1 MRRRTGIYRAP
12 VAVLVATAL
21 VALGPGT
28 ASADENL
35 LEDAVGTVSET
46 ITSGTTQQQKSSS
59 EDSPKLTDAPAK
71 VVEDTQKSVTLDH
84 SAPPAPSSDDDSDGH
99 ETEDPAA
106 PDHGGATIVE
116 SNIGDEE
123 VVRIGDNRATVEDDD
138 STTAESTL
146 IAIGGEEVIGASAD
160 SEGEN
165 EDAFDTAQVTQPVCE
180 GSDGQVCLE
189 VLYADAEATED
200 GETSYSHSSSG
211 IASACAGG
219 DDPSGDTCS
228 GPIEASTMSSEAES
242 ERDQQSGRTTASSE
256 SSIAAF
262 CLERDPVTGM
272 CAVGGEA
279 VHSEGEADSGNS
291 PGSASRDSYIGALV
305 VGGEEQGRIG
315 DPQDL
320 SLPPGCPDAESLLC
334 LFLNQGETYV
344 GDGVAG
350 HAQEALHL
358 DILPGNLDGVVHL
371 ARTETLVHNDGG
383 ERRAAGAGGPDNREV
398 LGAGAS
404 GGPGSPGAAA
414 GGPVDT
420 AAPAGGVL
428 PNTGGVWSGLIAL
441 ALLGMGAGAFLMAYS
456 RRRMGAAV

>member
-1 MRRRTGIYRAP
+1 M
-12 VAVLVATAL
+12 AVLVATAL

-28 ASADENL
+28 ATADENL
-35 LEDAVGTVSET
+35 LEDAVGTVTET
-46 ITSGTTQQQKSSS
+46 ITSGTTQQKSSS
-59 EDSPKLTDAPAK
+59 EDSPQLPDAPTT
-71 VVEDTQKSVTLDH
+71 VVQDTQKSVTLDH
-84 SAPPAPSSDDDSDGH
+84 SAPPAPSSDDDSAGH

-106 PDHGGATIVE
+106 PDHGQASLVE
-116 SNIGDEE
+116 GDLGDEE
-123 VVRIGDNRATVEDDD
+123 LVRVGDNRATVEDDD

-165 EDAFDTAQVTQPVCE
+165 RDAFDTEQVTQPVCE
-180 GSDGQVCLE
+180 GSEGQVCLQ
-189 VLYADAEATED
+189 VLYAEAEATED
-200 GETSYSHSSSG
+200 GETSSSSSSSG
-211 IASACAGG
+211 VASACVGG
-219 DDPSGDTCS
+219 DDATGETCT
-228 GPIEASTMSSEAES
+228 GPVETGVANSWAEA
-242 ERDQQSGRTTASSE
+242 ERDQRSGRTTAESE
-256 SSIAAF
+256 SSIADV
-262 CLERDPVTGM
+262 CLEEDPATGT
-272 CAVGGEA
+272 CAVGASALYSAG
-279 VHSEGEADSGNS
+279 SSDSG
-291 PGSASRDSYIGALV
+291 GASASADRESYLLALEL
-305 VGGEEQGRIG
+305 GNEEQGRIG

-320 SLPPGCPDAESLLC
+320 SVPPECPDAESLLC

-358 DILPGNLDGVVHL
+358 DLLPGNLDGVVHV

-383 ERRAAGAGGPDNREV
+383 ESPAGGAGGPDGREV
-398 LGAGAS
+398 LGAAAS

-420 AAPAGGVL
+420 VAPATGVL